1 MNIVIPALLLVVVS
15 RIPAFVPAVLTA
27 QCSPLSRIE
36 AWMALALDLSIRKGD
51 GNLGIRVR
59 TYLTFRMAVC
69 RANPL
74 AGSLSNEPGQ
84 SDGIISV

>member
-1 MNIVIPALLLVVVS
+1 VLRAKENLLRSIVMNIVIPALLLVVVS

-51 GNLGIRVR
+51 GNLG
-59 TYLTFRMAVC
+59 
-69 RANPL
+69 N
-74 AGSLSNEPGQ
+74 
-84 SDGIISV
+84 